1 MQPSGGDS
9 PTNPNQPS
17 STPPANQGMQS
28 SQTSQTK
35 SKSKSKRTSKKP
47 PTPQQS
53 NPSPSQQQQQQQQSA
68 QALPPAPKQPTPQH
82 FKLPPTPNSSTP
94 SHYRRP
100 SIPSSPSVNALQ
112 YQHQHQQQQQ
122 QQQQQQHQHQHQHQH
137 NSHNQFHRSPSSS
150 SQAIASPQVGPS
162 DPLRGSRHRGN
173 SSGVSNL
180 QQQSP
185 SLASLDASGVS
196 PPLFERLVSDD
207 VQELKSYSRLITTQ
221 NERLAT
227 LERVN
232 DDLERR
238 LERMAKEK
246 MRLEAECVATER
258 HWAEKYAEL
267 ENERDQWKKNVDT
280 EQRKNGHLR
289 EQIYRKDKELHRIL
303 QRKYDGGPGKLP
315 PGAPPANTNP
325 QTRPTSLST
334 TISPPAFNPPG
345 KPYTPQDLL
354 EKDVKEPV
362 KETVKERRA
371 VNSLLDFF
379 GM

>member
-1 MQPSGGDS
+1 
-9 PTNPNQPS
+9 
-17 STPPANQGMQS
+17 
-28 SQTSQTK
+28 
-35 SKSKSKRTSKKP
+35 
-47 PTPQQS
+47 
-53 NPSPSQQQQQQQQSA
+53 
-68 QALPPAPKQPTPQH
+68 
-82 FKLPPTPNSSTP
+82 
-94 SHYRRP
+94 HY
-100 SIPSSPSVNALQ
+100 Q
-112 YQHQHQQQQQ
+112 
-122 QQQQQQHQHQHQHQH
+122 
-137 NSHNQFHRSPSSS
+137 RSPSSS
-150 SQAIASPQVGPS
+150 SQAIASPLVGPS
-162 DPLRGSRHRGN
+162 DPGHLRRASRGM

-207 VQELKSYSRLITTQ
+207 VQELKSYSRIITTQ

-267 ENERDQWKKNVDT
+267 ENQNNQWKKNVET

-325 QTRPTSLST
+325 QTRPMSLST
-334 TISPPAFNPPG
+334 SITPPNHING

-354 EKDVKEPV
+354 ESQPNKEPV